1 MHSTKYVH
9 YRTQRLGNIRKILQE
24 KRKKMSNIQIVQAA
38 FIQRKVQKEYE
49 QTGRDWLEIIAEEV
63 EKIRNERG

>member
-1 MHSTKYVH
+1 
-9 YRTQRLGNIRKILQE
+9 
-24 KRKKMSNIQIVQAA
+24 MSNIQVVQAA
-38 FIQRKVQKEYE
+38 FIQRKTQAEYE